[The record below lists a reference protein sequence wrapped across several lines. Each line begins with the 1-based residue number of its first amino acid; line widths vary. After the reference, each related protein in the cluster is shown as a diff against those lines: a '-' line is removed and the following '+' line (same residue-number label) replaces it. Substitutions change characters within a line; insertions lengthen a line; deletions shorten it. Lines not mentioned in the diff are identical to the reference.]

1 MNIIKK
7 GKEGKDVEIE
17 YATIFSLFYGQTILQ
32 LFYTNLKVLNK
43 IKEKLEMSEFEMEQ
57 DNDENQLENQTLR
70 RLYFILSNHQKGQQ
84 K

>member
-57 DNDENQLENQTLR
+57 DNDENQLEN
-70 RLYFILSNHQKGQQ
+70 
-84 K
+84 